1 MNLNKENIDALEEAA
16 KKATPGPWEGFSG
29 GFVESSEGYE
39 VCQVLAHHPQNE
51 KKQGYNRKYIAA
63 ANPAVVLALI
73 NKVRELE
80 QKNLRLLSISAE
92 NYNKLTGWMDACLKA
107 EDERDKLLQA
117 AKQAAEEI
125 RRCDYTPARSTLL
138 VAIAQVKGT

>member
-1 MNLNKENIDALEEAA
+1 MNLTKEDIDALEDAA
-16 KKATPGPWEGFSG
+16 KKATPGPWCVQHPNAGVRG
-29 GFVESSEGYE
+29 LE
-39 VCQVLAHHPQNE
+39 VADRTGLEQICADLTEPRA
-51 KKQGYNRKYIAA
+51 RYIAA

-80 QKNLRLLSISAE
+80 QLNELLTKAKEHASSVV
-92 NYNKLTGWMDACLKA
+92 TGLMSRCLKA

-138 VAIAQVKGT
+138 VAIAQMKG